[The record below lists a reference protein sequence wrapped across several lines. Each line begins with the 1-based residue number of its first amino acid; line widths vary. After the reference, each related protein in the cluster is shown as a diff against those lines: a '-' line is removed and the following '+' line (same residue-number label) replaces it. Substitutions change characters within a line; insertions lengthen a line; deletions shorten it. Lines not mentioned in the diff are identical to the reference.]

1 MLPLAV
7 LLTCGF
13 VLPAFAQQEA
23 SSATAS
29 VLETRPLNDGV
40 SLSRAR
46 ELRSQGALFVTESL
60 LLSMQPSPDDPDWYA
75 WERELWE
82 LYLQQQRWDTLIA
95 RLEHTLPRLSAVQAR
110 NAQLLLGHALAAAGK
125 PAAARQVLRKV
136 LIDAAGD
143 PLHSIRARRLL
154 IENYLND
161 NRIEDAYVASIR
173 FQFEYY
179 PDDSR
184 WKLLRARI
192 LLLHNEP
199 GHAVMELSDLQ
210 GPQVELLMALA
221 RLREGEVSPAA
232 TMEQMASFASKTREQ
247 RTLERLR
254 LGILAES
261 ARLAG
266 DLEIRVGALESLV
279 ADGEGTLGLLDPVS
293 LDVLLA
299 AYRDLARDLG
309 NREHLL
315 LGDSRSWLQLARRL
329 SAERGPA
336 TRALY
341 ALILTTDRDS
351 PVAGEA
357 LVRLIRSLATNDREP
372 IVMMLYERD
381 MLGTFD
387 TVLTDDIALRMAAY
401 ALRQNRFSLASR
413 FNTYIRSP
421 PGGMSDLEWLLR
433 RVRTDVFAGHAE
445 RGTNALLDYLNSDIA
460 IDAPELDRV
469 LQIAFD
475 LQIIEGHDLALRLF
489 EAVGERNLSGRQ
501 RRELLFWMAQ
511 SHAAENRSARAAELY
526 LRSADYKDEGRDSW
540 GMSAR
545 FQAAKAMTA
554 GGLYD
559 DARITYLVLL
569 KATANEKRQLQI
581 RQRLQELKL
590 LAAVRERE

>member
-1 MLPLAV
+1 
-7 LLTCGF
+7 
-13 VLPAFAQQEA
+13 
-23 SSATAS
+23 
-29 VLETRPLNDGV
+29 
-40 SLSRAR
+40 
-46 ELRSQGALFVTESL
+46 
-60 LLSMQPSPDDPDWYA
+60 
-75 WERELWE
+75 
-82 LYLQQQRWDTLIA
+82 
-95 RLEHTLPRLSAVQAR
+95 
-110 NAQLLLGHALAAAGK
+110 
-125 PAAARQVLRKV
+125 
-136 LIDAAGD
+136 
-143 PLHSIRARRLL
+143 
-154 IENYLND
+154 
-161 NRIEDAYVASIR
+161 
-173 FQFEYY
+173 
-179 PDDSR
+179 
-184 WKLLRARI
+184 
-192 LLLHNEP
+192 
-199 GHAVMELSDLQ
+199 
-210 GPQVELLMALA
+210 
-221 RLREGEVSPAA
+221 
-232 TMEQMASFASKTREQ
+232 
-247 RTLERLR
+247 
-254 LGILAES
+254 
-261 ARLAG
+261 
-266 DLEIRVGALESLV
+266 
-279 ADGEGTLGLLDPVS
+279 
-293 LDVLLA
+293 
-299 AYRDLARDLG
+299 
-309 NREHLL
+309 
-315 LGDSRSWLQLARRL
+315 
-329 SAERGPA
+329 
-336 TRALY
+336 
-341 ALILTTDRDS
+341 
-351 PVAGEA
+351 
-357 LVRLIRSLATNDREP
+357 
-372 IVMMLYERD
+372 MLYERD